1 MVSAGMLANH
11 CSVLEDRIAVH
22 EADITLPKRAIGRAD
37 AIIDV
42 KADGAARGALPV
54 SRGAVVWF
62 PSGTTCGYK
71 LSWRKFD
78 ELMQEHGS
86 RTEAR

>member
-1 MVSAGMLANH
+1 M
-11 CSVLEDRIAVH
+11 AVH
-22 EADITLPKRAIGRAD
+22 EVDITLPKREIGRAD
-37 AIIDV
+37 AILDV
-42 KADGAARGALPV
+42 KADGATLGALHV

-62 PSGTTCGYK
+62 PSGTTYGYK
-71 LSWRKFD
+71 MGWRKSD

>member
-1 MVSAGMLANH
+1 M
-11 CSVLEDRIAVH
+11 EDRMAVH
-22 EADITLPKRAIGRAD
+22 EVDITLPKREIGRAD
-37 AIIDV
+37 AIFDV
-42 KADGAARGALPV
+42 RADGATLGPLHV

-62 PSGTTCGYK
+62 PSGTTYGYK
-71 LSWRKFD
+71 LSCKRFD